1 MNTKTF
7 ILIIL
12 TAFWSCLIYSQEDSS
27 TEKEKAQP
35 EILAGKYERKALQQ
49 GVFGKHFLEQYQN
62 YEPDIDI
69 LNKLENKIYTYS
81 ITIVLATWC
90 RDSKEQVPR
99 FFKILDNI
107 NYNTNNVKIICI
119 DRSKKAGDTD
129 ISDLNIERVPTF
141 IFYKN
146 NLEKGRIIETPQ
158 ETLEKDIRKIITDS

>member
-12 TAFWSCLIYSQEDSS
+12 TAFWSCIIYSQEDSS

-35 EILAGKYERKALQQ
+35 EIQAGKCERKALQQ
-49 GVFGKHFLEQYQN
+49 GDFGKHFLEQYQN

-69 LNKLENKIYTYS
+69 LNKLKNRIYNYS
-81 ITIVLATWC
+81 ITIVLGTWC

-107 NYNTNNVKIICI
+107 NYNTNDVKIICI

-141 IFYKN
+141 IFYEN

-158 ETLEKDIRKIITDS
+158 ETLEKDIQKIISDS